1 MYAVVLAGAAAT
13 AAGGG
18 SVTEMCP
25 RRFAHRAKAVTLVA
39 KLAKDLSLDF
49 VGQAALRDLEV
60 RTVTTTVT
68 RWRATYEVTTTR
80 LPPFAPQQQVFIVAC
95 HV

>member
-1 MYAVVLAGAAAT
+1 MLAGAAAT

-60 RTVTTTVT
+60 R
-68 RWRATYEVTTTR
+68 AITTTR
-80 LPPFAPQQQVFIVAC
+80 LPPCAPSQQQSLGSVPRMK
-95 HV
+95 

>member
-1 MYAVVLAGAAAT
+1 MKSCVKRGCEDGVRDRDGV
-13 AAGGG
+13 
-18 SVTEMCP
+18 VTEMCP
-25 RRFAHRAKAVTLVA
+25 RRRFAHRAKAVTLVA

-60 RTVTTTVT
+60 R
-68 RWRATYEVTTTR
+68 AITTTR